1 LVVGIIKN
9 IPEVILNTD
18 RSISTPSHAHF
29 SFLGVEGESIL
40 ISLDLEG
47 IAVSTGSACAS
58 GSLKPSHVLLAMG
71 IKEEVAHSSIR
82 FTLGKNTTIGE
93 IDKVIKI
100 LPPIIKRL
108 RSMAP

>member
-1 LVVGIIKN
+1 
-9 IPEVILNTD
+9 
-18 RSISTPSHAHF
+18 
-29 SFLGVEGESIL
+29 VEGESIL